1 MKKEM
6 KDNIVFV
13 GSTMLTVGTSC
24 MLGWMA
30 GWGTTALANHVF
42 SDGLTRGQLKVFSAV
57 TFLGSV
63 GVALAT
69 ADTLYPKFT
78 GYLQDVMD
86 VFPTGPKEVK
96 NVE

>member
-1 MKKEM
+1 MKKET

-13 GSTMLTVGTSC
+13 GSTMLTIGTSC

-30 GWGTTALANHVF
+30 GWGATALVNHVF
-42 SDGLTRGQLKVFSAV
+42 SEGLTRGQLKAFSAV
-57 TFLGSV
+57 TFLGSA

-86 VFPTGPKEVK
+86 VFPTTKEVK
-96 NVE
+96 DAE

>member
-1 MKKEM
+1 MKRET

-13 GSTMLTVGTSC
+13 GSAMLTVGTSC

-30 GWGTTALANHVF
+30 GWGATAFVNHVF
-42 SDGLTRGQLKVFSAV
+42 SEGLTKSQLKTFAAV
-57 TFLGSV
+57 TLLGST

-78 GYLQDVMD
+78 GYLQDVLD
-86 VFPTGPKEVK
+86 VFPTTEEVK
-96 NVE
+96 NVK

>member
-1 MKKEM
+1 MKKET

-13 GSTMLTVGTSC
+13 GSMLLTAGTSC
-24 MLGWMA
+24 MIGWMA
-30 GWGTTALANHVF
+30 GWGATALINHVF

-57 TFLGSV
+57 TFLGSA

-86 VFPTGPKEVK
+86 IFPTGPKEVK
-96 NVE
+96 DVE

>member
-1 MKKEM
+1 MKKET

-30 GWGTTALANHVF
+30 GWGTTALVNHVF

-57 TFLGSV
+57 TFLGSA

-78 GYLQDVMD
+78 GYLQDVID
-86 VFPTGPKEVK
+86 VFPTDPKEVK
-96 NVE
+96 NDG